1 MTGGAGHGDFNRSFH
16 GAISHKRF
24 VEQSRTS
31 NKSGQHAWPPTR
43 YHAQVPSFAQNDR
56 TRFGDKFSNAMY
68 PGKLGKII
76 NLFESL
82 PEDER
87 RETLVSYADNA
98 KRQEPREGENFDLV
112 DVRKDEECTDTV
124 GVYLHVDDEGKA
136 HIRMTLG
143 PEVQTLTRAMTAI
156 LCKGLDGSTPQ
167 EILDLPSDFVTRI
180 VGTELVRLRSQTV
193 YYVLT
198 RIKSI
203 CKVWLDRQRMAEVA

>member
-1 MTGGAGHGDFNRSFH
+1 
-16 GAISHKRF
+16 
-24 VEQSRTS
+24 
-31 NKSGQHAWPPTR
+31 
-43 YHAQVPSFAQNDR
+43 
-56 TRFGDKFSNAMY
+56 MY
-68 PGKLGKII
+68 PPKLNKII
-76 NLFESL
+76 NLFDHL

-98 KRQEPREGENFDLV
+98 PKQEPREGEQFELI

-124 GVYLHVDDEGKA
+124 GVYLHVDTNRKA

-156 LCKGLDGSTPQ
+156 LCKGLEGCMPQ

-180 VGTELVRLRSQTV
+180 VGAELVRIRSQTI

-198 RIKSI
+198 RIKGI
-203 CKVWLDRQRMAEVA
+203 CKVYLDRQRMVQAKVA

>member
-1 MTGGAGHGDFNRSFH
+1 LD
-16 GAISHKRF
+16 
-24 VEQSRTS
+24 
-31 NKSGQHAWPPTR
+31 
-43 YHAQVPSFAQNDR
+43 
-56 TRFGDKFSNAMY
+56 
-68 PGKLGKII
+68 KII
-76 NLFESL
+76 HLFESL

-98 KRQEPREGENFDLV
+98 RSQEPRQGEKFDLV

-124 GVYLHVDDEGKA
+124 GVYLHVDENGRA

-143 PEVQTLTRAMTAI
+143 PEVQTLTRSMTAI
-156 LCKGLDGSTPQ
+156 LCKGVDGSTPQ
-167 EILDLPSDFVTRI
+167 EILDLPSDFVRRI

-203 CKVWLDRQRMAEVA
+203 CRVWVNRQRVAQVA